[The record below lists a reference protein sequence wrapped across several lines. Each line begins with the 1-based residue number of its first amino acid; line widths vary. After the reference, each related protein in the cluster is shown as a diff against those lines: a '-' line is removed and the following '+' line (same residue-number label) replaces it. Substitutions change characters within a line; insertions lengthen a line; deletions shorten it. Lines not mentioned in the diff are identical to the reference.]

1 METTTEIKAK
11 VIAQYI
17 GHMCQTMTRAAG
29 GEEGKPFR
37 YLKGQLKE
45 IDMGMVDSFMGVL
58 LENEP
63 IQENHENYNT
73 KQCKLILKPLS
84 AITDEDALEIQR
96 IYDGDLKLHY
106 ETNKINRGKKF
117 ANDPMLC
124 YEAYQYLISKGYDIK
139 HRLLGHLTLQQAGLA
154 HHVTRQ
160 KSGCV
165 V

>member
-1 METTTEIKAK
+1 MELTTEIKAK
-11 VIAQYI
+11 VIAQYV
-17 GHMCQTMTRAAG
+17 GQMCQTITRAAG

-73 KQCKLILKPLS
+73 NQCKLILKPLS

-96 IYDGDLKLHY
+96 IYDGEFHQAVAGDKV
-106 ETNKINRGKKF
+106 KRGKKF
-117 ANDPMLC
+117 ANDNFLC
-124 YEAYQYLISKGYDIK
+124 YEAYQYLVSKGYDIK

-154 HHVTRQ
+154 IYEEEEN
-160 KSGCV
+160 
-165 V
+165 

>member
-1 METTTEIKAK
+1 MELTTEIKAK

-17 GHMCQTMTRAAG
+17 GQMCQTMTRAAG

-63 IQENHENYNT
+63 IKENHENYNT
-73 KQCKLILKPLS
+73 NQCKLILKPLS

-96 IYDGDLKLHY
+96 IYDGAGYPDL
-106 ETNKINRGKKF
+106 TVDKIKKGRKF

-139 HRLLGHLTLQQAGLA
+139 HRLLGHLTLQQVGLA
-154 HHVTRQ
+154 IYEEEEN
-160 KSGCV
+160 
-165 V
+165 